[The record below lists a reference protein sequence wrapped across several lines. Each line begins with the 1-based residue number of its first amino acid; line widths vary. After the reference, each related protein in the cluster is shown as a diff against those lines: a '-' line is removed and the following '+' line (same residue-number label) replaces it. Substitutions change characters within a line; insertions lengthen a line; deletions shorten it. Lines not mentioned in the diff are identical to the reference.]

1 MVAGKGTAG
10 KAIKASVSANWPTV
24 GHTGRT
30 PSTKLPAS
38 A

>member
-1 MVAGKGTAG
+1 MVAGNGTPG
-10 KAIKASVSANWPTV
+10 SAINASVSANWPTV